1 MGQSESMGVKER
13 KGSSQR
19 PKEGGS
25 KETGMATRCRALPG
39 ERTRALL
46 WESITQRDGRVHVRD
61 CISHNLIRNEQQG

>member
-19 PKEGGS
+19 PEEGGS

-39 ERTRALL
+39 ERTRLCFGNL
-46 WESITQRDGRVHVRD
+46 SHKGMGESM
-61 CISHNLIRNEQQG
+61 